1 MDMEI
6 LEGLRVY
13 PVRMSRFY
21 ECLLCPRRQW
31 TPLPHFP
38 QESFPQ
44 SNHTS
49 AFVKRRR
56 EGEKQ
61 KKIRKL
67 F

>member
-1 MDMEI
+1 MEI

-21 ECLLCPRRQW
+21 ECLLCPRRHW

-44 SNHTS
+44 SNHTP

-56 EGEKQ
+56 EEEKQ